1 MVKIAIIGWYGTET
15 IGDRAILAGIL
26 KILSGVF
33 TSYEVKLGSLEPDF
47 SNRTILEDYD
57 YLCKCSYNPKLK
69 ISIFNSLNAS
79 ELRNIINN
87 CDCLI
92 IGGGPLM
99 DIKQMYMLEYGLGYA
114 KKRKKRT
121 IALGCGWGPLNIIE
135 YKRCALNILRN
146 SDLVIF
152 RDSTS
157 LFNARLN
164 FGKECRDFYSLI
176 DPAFISANYYK
187 NTQQNIIRSNDI
199 IALNFRDISSDC
211 YGGNNQ
217 ANIRLFENI
226 ILQILSYHNETL
238 HLVPMHTYFIGGDDR
253 IILNRL
259 NQNIGSDRIVV
270 HNMPLGLE
278 DTMSLFYN
286 AKFCVGMRFHS
297 IVLQTVLNGCNY
309 ILDYSD
315 ANNGKIISMI
325 KDCGI
330 EMSDDRYISLHNR
343 SEEFKFPDE
352 IERKSIDDIQIET
365 FEFRYI
371 NILESFFK

>member
-26 KILSGVF
+26 RILSGVF
-33 TSYEVKLGSLEPDF
+33 PSYEIELGSLAPDF
-47 SNRTILEDYD
+47 SNRTILEDYEF
-57 YLCKCSYNPKLK
+57 LCNCSCNSKLK
-69 ISIFNSLNAS
+69 INIFDTLNAS
-79 ELRNIINN
+79 ELRKIIND
-87 CDCLI
+87 CDCLM

-99 DIKQMYMLEYGLGYA
+99 DIKQMYMLEYGFGYA
-114 KKRKKRT
+114 KKKGKKT
-121 IALGCGWGPLNIIE
+121 VALGCGWGPLNNAE
-135 YKRCALNILRN
+135 YKRCALNILDD

-157 LFNARLN
+157 LSNARFN
-164 FGKECRDFYSLI
+164 FCNESSDFYSLI

-187 NTQQNIIRSNDI
+187 KTQQNTIRSNDL

-211 YGGNNQ
+211 YGGDNI
-217 ANIRLFENI
+217 ANIILFENI
-226 ILQILSYHNETL
+226 ILQILSNYNEPL
-238 HLVPMHTYFIGGDDR
+238 HLIPMHTYFIGGDDR

-278 DTMSLFYN
+278 DTMSLYYN

-315 ANNGKIISMI
+315 INNGKIVSMI
-325 KDCGI
+325 KDCGM
-330 EMSDDRYISLHNR
+330 EMSDNRYLSLHNK
-343 SEEFKFPDE
+343 SEEFKFPDK
-352 IERKSIDDIQIET
+352 IERKSTDDIQIET
-365 FEFRYI
+365 FESKYVNLLERY
-371 NILESFFK
+371 LK